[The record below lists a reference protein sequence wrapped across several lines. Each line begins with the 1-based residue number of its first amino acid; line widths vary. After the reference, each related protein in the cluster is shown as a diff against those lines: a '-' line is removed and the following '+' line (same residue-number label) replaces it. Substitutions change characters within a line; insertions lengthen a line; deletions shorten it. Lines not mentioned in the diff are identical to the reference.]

1 MDGSIRV
8 ALVNDYELVLEG
20 LRALLRP
27 YSPGIR
33 VVELDVRTT
42 PDRTVDVT
50 FFDTYG
56 ETGALQERVREL
68 ASDAANGAVV
78 VFSFSN
84 DAALANGV
92 MRAGARGFISKASPA
107 AQIVDGIRKAARGEQ
122 VMSLKRSQRATII
135 PELGWPGRAVKLTE
149 RESELLALLND
160 QPPTRQTPVPQREH
174 NQVAVAQPVLQTR
187 RREPRPSGGPGAGRH
202 SRASTRAGSRHQ
214 RSGTATPRRERMTGK
229 AAARRPLV
237 RHSFR
242 IFARRAHLLRVAN
255 TASLSRRRAT

>member
-1 MDGSIRV
+1 MDRSIRV

-42 PDRTVDVT
+42 PERTVDVT

-56 ETGALQERVREL
+56 QTGALAERVREL
-68 ASDAANGAVV
+68 ASDADNGAVV

-149 RESELLALLND
+149 RESELLALL
-160 QPPTRQTPVPQREH
+160 PTGMTNRQLGTHLFLSENTIKSQLRSLFSKLDVTNRVQ
-174 NQVAVAQPVLQTR
+174 AVALTR
-187 RREPRPSGGPGAGRH
+187 GDILGH
-202 SRASTRAGSRHQ
+202 
-214 RSGTATPRRERMTGK
+214 RRERGPDTNGQEP
-229 AAARRPLV
+229 RRPE
-237 RHSFR
+237 RG
-242 IFARRAHLLRVAN
+242 A
-255 TASLSRRRAT
+255 